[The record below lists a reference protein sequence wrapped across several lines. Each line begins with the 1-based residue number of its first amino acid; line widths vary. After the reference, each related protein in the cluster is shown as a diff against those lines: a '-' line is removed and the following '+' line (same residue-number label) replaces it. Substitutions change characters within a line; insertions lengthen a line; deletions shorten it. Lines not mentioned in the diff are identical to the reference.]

1 MYVIYEI
8 RNIVNGKKYIGKTSN
23 FNSRISCHK
32 NLLFQGRH
40 DIFQLQKDWDKY
52 GSESFT
58 FAEIAC
64 AVNND
69 KRHISKLEDEFIQVE
84 KSCLNKFG
92 YNKSTNAGWSNESR
106 FRDTERKFIRKGKYR
121 YIKNVSRHDPVAA
134 ILINTFIRSHSS
146 TQL

>member
-52 GSESFT
+52 GSQSFSFT
-58 FAEIAC
+58 ELAC
-64 AVNND
+64 AVTNIKNQ
-69 KRHISKLEDEFIQVE
+69 ISQLEDTFIHAE
-84 KSCLNKFG
+84 KSCSNQFG
-92 YNKSTNAGWSNESR
+92 YNKSTNMGWSDESR
-106 FRDTERKFIRKGKYR
+106 FRDSERKFIRSGKYR
-121 YIKNVSRHDPVAA
+121 YINNVSIH
-134 ILINTFIRSHSS
+134 
-146 TQL
+146 